1 MEASPGVQTK
11 IAEGG
16 KTIKH
21 LCLLSAFALIL
32 SSLLMIQALPAAEIC
47 GQYDILPVM
56 DGRYIIQNNIWGAYT
71 GQCVAVPDAN
81 ATDFIIAYSR
91 HNQSSVA
98 SYPSIFQGCHWGRCS
113 SGSNMPLRVDQ
124 VESAPFSWSFSNR
137 SSGEGNIWNAA
148 AEAWFS
154 PIPDSSHGY
163 YGGAELM
170 IWLDRQILQPAGEK
184 VGRVF
189 IGGAWWDVWQA
200 KMGWNYIAYERE
212 EPTDSVEL
220 DLMDFINDSLSRGY
234 INRSWYLHNLQAGF
248 EIQAGG
254 EGLTSNSFSVL
265 INGGEE
271 NGTEAFTSPPPF

>member
-1 MEASPGVQTK
+1 M
-11 IAEGG
+11 
-16 KTIKH
+16 
-21 LCLLSAFALIL
+21 CLLSAFALMI
-32 SSLLMIQALPAAEIC
+32 SSLLMIQAVQAAEIC
-47 GQYDILPVM
+47 DQYDILPVM
-56 DGRYIIQNNIWGAYT
+56 DGRYIIQNNVWGAST
-71 GQCVAVPDAN
+71 AQCVAVPDAN
-81 ATDFIIAYSR
+81 ATDFIISSSR
-91 HNQSSVA
+91 HNQISVA

-113 SGSNMPLRVDQ
+113 ANSSMPLRVNQ
-124 VESAPFSWSFSNR
+124 IKSAPFSWSVSNL

-163 YGGAELM
+163 DGGAELM
-170 IWLDRQILQPAGEK
+170 IWLDRQVLQPAGEK

-189 IGGAWWDVWQA
+189 IGGAWWDVWYA
-200 KMGWNYIAYERE
+200 KMSHANLGWNYIAYQRAQ
-212 EPTDSVEL
+212 TASSVDL

-234 INRSWYLHNLQAGF
+234 INSSWYLHNLEAGF

-271 NGTEAFTSPPPF
+271 NGTEAFTSSPPF